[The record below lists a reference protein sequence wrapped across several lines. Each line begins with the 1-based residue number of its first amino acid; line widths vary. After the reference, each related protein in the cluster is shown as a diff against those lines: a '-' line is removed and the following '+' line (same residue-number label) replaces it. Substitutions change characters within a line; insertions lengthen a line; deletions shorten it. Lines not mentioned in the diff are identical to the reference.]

1 MIRYHKF
8 SNKLKRRMSLKVK
21 NWVVGFAIMLSSI
34 VSIGFADSY
43 FEISKNLDI
52 FASLFRELNI
62 YYVDDTN
69 PGQLIEDG
77 ISGMLES
84 LDPYTVFIPES
95 DMEDHRFA
103 ITGQYGGIGALIRKR
118 QGKVLIAE
126 PYQDFPAHKAGL
138 IAGDVIL
145 EVDGKVIEGK
155 NTTDVSKILKGQP
168 GTVINIKIKRLGEEV
183 PMDFEVTRGEIT
195 IKSVP
200 YYGMVNENI
209 GYIKL
214 ASFTSKAGEEVKDA
228 LLDLKENNQL
238 SGLVFDLR
246 GNPGGLLREAVNIV
260 NLFVKKGEKIV
271 STKGRLAE
279 WDKQH
284 KSIND
289 PIDIDIP
296 IVCVVNS
303 QSASASEIVSGAI
316 QDLDRGLVVGQRTY
330 GKGLVQQTLK
340 LSYNSQ
346 LKVTTAKY
354 YIPSGRCIQ
363 ALDYSNR
370 NKDGSVGKVPDSL
383 ITEFVTNKGRKV
395 YDGGGIMPD
404 IKIEPKRP
412 SNILIGLMNKMLIF
426 DYATRFVSDNPEISL
441 VGDYNFSDSDYDSFK
456 QFLSD
461 KDYDYVTKSEKK
473 LEELQKAAEKEKY
486 FENAKSE
493 FEALQE
499 RLSHNKEADL
509 VTFKDEIIKELEKE
523 IISRYYFQKGKYEY
537 AMIHDD
543 AIKEARELL
552 SDTVKYQALLSVPI
566 QQDSI
571 TENPE

>member
-1 MIRYHKF
+1 M
-8 SNKLKRRMSLKVK
+8 NKKIKSLFIGLAFLV
-21 NWVVGFAIMLSSI
+21 SS
-34 VSIGFADSY
+34 VASIGFADNY

-52 FASLFRELNI
+52 FATLFRELNI

-77 ISGMLES
+77 ISGMLET
-84 LDPYTVFIPES
+84 LDPYTVYIPES

-118 QGKVLIAE
+118 EGQVIVAE
-126 PYQDFPAHKAGL
+126 PYQNFPAHKAGL

-145 EVDGKVIEGK
+145 EVDGKIIEGK

-168 GTVINIKIKRLGEEV
+168 GTVINIKIKRTGEGLPKE
-183 PMDFEVTRGEIT
+183 FQVTRGEIT

-200 YYGMVNENI
+200 YYGMVNDHI

-214 ASFTSKAGEEVKDA
+214 TSFTNKASEEVKEA
-228 LLDLKENNQL
+228 LLALKDSNEL

-271 STKGRLAE
+271 STKGRLSE
-279 WDKQH
+279 WDKVH
-284 KSIND
+284 RAINEPVD
-289 PIDIDIP
+289 LDIP
-296 IVCVVNS
+296 VVCVVNS

-363 ALDYSNR
+363 ALDYSHR
-370 NKDGSVGKVPDSL
+370 NSDGSVGKIPDSL
-383 ITEFVTNKGRKV
+383 ITEFSTNKGRKV
-395 YDGGGIMPD
+395 YDGGGIIPD
-404 IKIEPKRP
+404 IKTETNRP
-412 SNILIGLMNKMLIF
+412 SNILIGLMNEMLIF
-426 DYATRFVSDNPEISL
+426 DFATSYVSDHPEISS
-441 VGDYNFSDSDYDSFK
+441 VGEYEFSSSDYDAFT

-486 FENAKSE
+486 FENAKPE
-493 FEALQE
+493 FEALKE
-499 RLSHNKEADL
+499 RISHNKEADL
-509 VTFKDEIIKELEKE
+509 VTFKDEIVERLEKE

-543 AIKEARELL
+543 AINEARELF
-552 SDTVKYQALLSVPI
+552 SDTVKYQALLSIPE
-566 QQDSI
+566 DSL